1 MVPSSA
7 KLRLSIHMP
16 PRPGTKRLSVR
27 GLEKGVSKYVCILM
41 TKIHIAKCY
50 GTEQVAYVDYFF
62 VIQMVGD

>member
-1 MVPSSA
+1 
-7 KLRLSIHMP
+7 MP